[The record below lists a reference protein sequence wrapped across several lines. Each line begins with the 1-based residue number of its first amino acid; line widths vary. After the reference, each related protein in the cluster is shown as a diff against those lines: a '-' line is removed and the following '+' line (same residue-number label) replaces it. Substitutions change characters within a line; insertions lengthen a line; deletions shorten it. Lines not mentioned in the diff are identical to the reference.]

1 MIFEDRFTVQAPV
14 AAVWA
19 FLRDPE
25 RVAACI
31 PGTERIDVI
40 DDRHYHVVAGARV
53 SFLSVSFAMD
63 VVVTEIDE
71 PRRLVSVAEGMD
83 SRIKERVKLT
93 SALALEPRGPAATEL
108 GYRIDLVVYGKLAS
122 LGLPVIKGKARQ
134 MATDFATSIRT
145 RLEAAA

>member
-14 AAVWA
+14 ERVWA
-19 FLRDPE
+19 FLRDPQQ
-25 RVAACI
+25 VGQCI

-53 SFLSVSFAMD
+53 SFLSVSFAMN
-63 VVVTEIDE
+63 VAVTEIEE
-71 PRRLVSVAEGMD
+71 PLRLVSVAEGMD

-93 SALALEPRGPAATEL
+93 STLTLEPKGEAATDVS
-108 GYRIDLVVYGKLAS
+108 YSIDLTVFGKLAS
-122 LGLPVIKGKARQ
+122 LGFSVIKGKAKQ
-134 MATDFATSIRT
+134 MATDFATCIRT